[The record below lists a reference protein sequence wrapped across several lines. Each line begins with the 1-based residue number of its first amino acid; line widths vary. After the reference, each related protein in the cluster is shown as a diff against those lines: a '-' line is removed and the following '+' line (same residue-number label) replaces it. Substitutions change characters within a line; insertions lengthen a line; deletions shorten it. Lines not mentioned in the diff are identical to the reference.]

1 MISDRKDDHV
11 RLAAE
16 QHRPGGRNDFDD
28 VTFIHHALAG
38 IDQADVSL
46 TSRFAG
52 IEWATPLYI
61 NAMTGG
67 SAKTGDINR
76 DLAIAAR
83 ETGVP
88 IASGSMSAYL
98 KEPSTAATFKVL
110 RDENPDG
117 FIMANVNANATV
129 AQARQAV
136 ELLAA
141 DALQIH
147 LNAVQEIVMP
157 EGDRSFAAWGPRIEE
172 IVEGVGVPVFVKEVG
187 FGLSR
192 DTVLS
197 LRKAGVTVADVGG
210 RGGTNFARI
219 ENGRRAAGDYGY
231 ADDWGQST
239 PACLLDASDVGLP
252 LFGSGGVRHPLDVVR
267 ALALGASAVGVAG
280 TFLKTVLEGGPDALV
295 EQISAWLEQLKSI
308 MTVLGAPS
316 TVALAHCEVRIRG
329 ELREFCDDRGID
341 VRRFARPFPT
351 VP

>member
-1 MISDRKDDHV
+1 MIADRKNDHV
-11 RLAAE
+11 RLAVE
-16 QHRPGGRNDFDD
+16 QHRPGGGNEFDD

-38 IDQADVSL
+38 IDREDVSL
-46 TSRFAG
+46 TTRFAG
-52 IEWATPLYI
+52 VEWNTPLYI

-67 SAKTGDINR
+67 STKTGDINR

-83 ETGVP
+83 ETGVA

-98 KEPSTAATFKVL
+98 KDPASAPTFRVL

-117 FIMANVNANATV
+117 FVMANINANASV
-129 AQARQAV
+129 AHARQAV
-136 ELLAA
+136 DLLAA

-147 LNAVQEIVMP
+147 LNTVQEIVMP

-172 IVEGVGVPVFVKEVG
+172 IVASVGVPVFVKEVG

-192 DTVLS
+192 ETVLC
-197 LRKAGVTVADVGG
+197 LRKLGVTVADVGG

-219 ENGRRAAGDYGY
+219 ENSRRAGGDYAHVG
-231 ADDWGQST
+231 DWGQST

-267 ALALGASAVGVAG
+267 GLALGASAVGVAG
-280 TFLKTVLEGGPDALV
+280 TFLKTVLDGGPDALIA
-295 EQISAWLEQLKSI
+295 QITAWLDQIKSI
-308 MTVLGAPS
+308 MTVLGARTPADLS
-316 TVALAHCEVRIRG
+316 RCEVRIRG
-329 ELREFCDDRGID
+329 ELRDFCADRGID
-341 VRRFARPFPT
+341 VHRFARPFPT